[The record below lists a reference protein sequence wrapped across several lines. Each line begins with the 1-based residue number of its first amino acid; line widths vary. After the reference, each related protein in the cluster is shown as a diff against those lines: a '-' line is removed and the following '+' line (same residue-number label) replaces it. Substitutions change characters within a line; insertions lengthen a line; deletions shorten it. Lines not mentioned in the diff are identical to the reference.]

1 MRALYRILSGHVGH
15 LPARLCRSLLPLKR
29 PGYSIGGMRLLGCRI
44 AAARHRPCCRLRL
57 CLLNVLLRKL
67 RRHLPD
73 VLLRKL
79 RRHLPDVLLRK
90 LRLRLL
96 NVLLRKLRRHLPD
109 VLLRKVRLR
118 LLDLLLYIL
127 RLHGL
132 RRGRHIAALGSS
144 VALTRGHRIGLHQC
158 LLRDQR
164 DAPTSCA

>member
-57 CLLNVLLRKL
+57 CLLN
-67 RRHLPD
+67 